1 MTMTDPLADMLTR
14 IRNGLM
20 AEKQEVRCPDA
31 KLRRAVLE
39 VLRREG
45 YIRAWRVEEGEGPRR
60 DVVIELKYHQGGPA
74 IREIS
79 RVSRPGLRVY
89 SPARDIPRHYAG
101 LGIHVLSTPSGVM
114 SDHEARKANVGGE
127 ILCRVF

>member
-20 AEKQEVRCPDA
+20 AEKQEVRCPA
-31 KLRRAVLE
+31 SKLRQAVLD
-39 VLRREG
+39 VLRSEG
-45 YIRAWRVEEGEGPRR
+45 YIRAWRTEGDAGPGREI
-60 DVVIELKYHQGGPA
+60 VIELKYHQGAPA
-74 IREIS
+74 IREIR

-101 LGIHVLSTPSGVM
+101 LGIHVLSTPAGVM
-114 SDHEARKANVGGE
+114 SDHEARRRNVGGE
-127 ILCRVF
+127 VLCRVF